1 MFVAYRITLQ
11 LLNFGT
17 MDLSK
22 IKMVVTDMDGTLLN
36 SDHQVS
42 DKFFSLFES
51 LKKKDIKFV
60 AASGR
65 QYHSIVDKLAAIKD
79 DIIVIAE
86 NGGVAKQYG
95 KELLVTP
102 LPNATKNEVI
112 TILDGV
118 KNVHPVLCG
127 KDNAYITNKSTLFE
141 QKLKEYYTNYKV
153 LDNLNDFDGEI
164 VKIAIYHFENSE
176 KYIYPKVFHLENE
189 LQVKISGANWVDIS
203 SKNANKGYA
212 LEKVMKENNILPHE
226 LLVFGD
232 YNNDLEMLALADYS
246 FAMKNAHPKVL
257 KLANYHTE
265 SNDNFGVERIIEQL
279 INSK

>member
-1 MFVAYRITLQ
+1 
-11 LLNFGT
+11 

-42 DKFFSLFES
+42 DKFFSLFEA
-51 LKKKDIKFV
+51 LKKRDIKFV

-65 QYHSIVDKLAAIKD
+65 QYHSIIDKLDSIKD

-86 NGGVAKQYG
+86 NGGFTMQNG

-112 TILDGV
+112 NLLDGV

-127 KDNAYITNKSTLFE
+127 KNTAYITNQSTLFE
-141 QKLKEYYTNYKV
+141 HKLKEYYTNYKV
-153 LDNLNDFDGEI
+153 LDTLNDFDAEI
-164 VKIAIYHFENSE
+164 VKIAIYHFESSE

-212 LEKVMKENNILPHE
+212 LEKVMQQNNIEPHE

-257 KLANYHTE
+257 ELANYQTE
-265 SNDNFGVERIIEQL
+265 SNDNFGVERILEQL